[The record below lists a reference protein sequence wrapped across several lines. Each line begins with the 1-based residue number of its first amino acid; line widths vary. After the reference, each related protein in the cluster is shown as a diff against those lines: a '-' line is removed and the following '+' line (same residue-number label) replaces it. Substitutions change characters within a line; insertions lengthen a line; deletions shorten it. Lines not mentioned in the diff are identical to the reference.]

1 MSALS
6 ALSALSATGR
16 LRASIRAKLIALTAV
31 VVTLIVATLAV
42 YFPWRELTDLDREQV
57 ARAATYGNLLAN
69 QVELEL
75 AHGSRDTARAAL
87 GTLARDRDVAAVVLR
102 VPRAG
107 GDEEWFRLGSPA
119 AWDDIAAAAVPQ
131 VFEVDDRIAAVVPV
145 AVPGRTAHAS
155 LIVELSNARIA
166 AYRTRLVI
174 AAVVAGA
181 LAIGFGALAT
191 FAIARSLVRRLRT
204 MVDAVSAVSR
214 DPTTLRPIAD
224 DTGDEIGALAT
235 AFNLMVDRL
244 QADRAHLHQTV
255 DELTAAEEQL
265 ARANRDL
272 EQRVIART
280 TALSDAN
287 RQLKLEMKNR
297 SAMEVELR
305 QAQKLES
312 VGRLASGI
320 AHEINT
326 PVQFVSD
333 SLAFLDSASQDL
345 LKAMDRFHKV
355 LGALERN
362 LIDVP
367 GLIAYVHA
375 LDRDLELDYLTEQ
388 IPAALARSQQGLGRV
403 SSIVRAMK
411 EFAYPDRV
419 EQAPADINRAITS
432 TLTVAHNE
440 YKYLAEVETEL
451 GELPMVNCHIGELN
465 QVVLNIVVN
474 AAHAIEAKHA
484 SRLGKITVRTRQRA
498 DQVQIV
504 IEDNGCGIP
513 DSVIDKIFDP
523 FFTTKEIGKGTG
535 QGLAIARTVVVDK
548 HHGKLEVDS
557 QVGHGTTFTITLP
570 IAGVSHAR
578 GTTQSTPLTLPP
590 YMRG

>member
-6 ALSALSATGR
+6 ALSTGR

-31 VVTLIVATLAV
+31 VVTIIVATLAV
-42 YFPWRELTDLDREQV
+42 YFPWRELTDLDREQL
-57 ARAATYGNLLAN
+57 ARAATYGSLLAN
-69 QVELEL
+69 QVQLEL

-87 GTLARDRDVAAVVLR
+87 GPLARDPDIAAAVLR
-102 VPRAG
+102 VPRDG
-107 GDEEWFRLGSPA
+107 RDEELFRLGTPG
-119 AWDDIAAAAVPQ
+119 AWDDVSVPAVY
-131 VFEVDDRIAAVVPV
+131 ETDDRIAAVMPV
-145 AVPGRTAHAS
+145 ALPNLSAHAT
-155 LIVELSNARIA
+155 LIIELSNARLA
-166 AYRTRLVI
+166 AYRGRIVI
-174 AAVVAGA
+174 AAIVAGA
-181 LAIGFGALAT
+181 LAIGFGALA
-191 FAIARSLVRRLRT
+191 AYWIARSLVRRLRR
-204 MVDAVSAVSR
+204 MVDTVRAVSQ
-214 DPTTLRPIAD
+214 DPDALCPIVD
-224 DTGDEIGALAT
+224 DASDEIGALAD

-244 QADRAHLHQTV
+244 QADRAHLHKTV
-255 DELTAAEEQL
+255 DELTATEEQL
-265 ARANRDL
+265 ARTNRDL

-333 SLAFLDSASQDL
+333 SFAFLDSASQDL
-345 LKAMDRFHKV
+345 LKGMARFHKV
-355 LGALERN
+355 VDAVERGQ
-362 LIDVP
+362 LDIP
-367 GLIAYVHA
+367 GLIAYVRA
-375 LDRDLELDYLTEQ
+375 LGHDLELEYLAEQ
-388 IPAALARSQQGLGRV
+388 IPAALERSQQGLGRV

-432 TLTVAHNE
+432 TLTVSKNE
-440 YKYLAEVETEL
+440 YKYVAEVETEL
-451 GELPMVNCHIGELN
+451 GDLPMVNCHIGELN
-465 QVVLNIVVN
+465 QVILNIVVN
-474 AAHAIEAKHA
+474 AAHAIEAKQLPQ
-484 SRLGKITVRTRQRA
+484 LGKICVRTRQRA

-548 HHGKLEVDS
+548 HNGKLEVDS
-557 QVGHGTTFTITLP
+557 QVGRGTTFTITLP

-578 GTTQSTPLTLPP
+578 GTMQSVPLTIPP
-590 YMRG
+590 FMRG